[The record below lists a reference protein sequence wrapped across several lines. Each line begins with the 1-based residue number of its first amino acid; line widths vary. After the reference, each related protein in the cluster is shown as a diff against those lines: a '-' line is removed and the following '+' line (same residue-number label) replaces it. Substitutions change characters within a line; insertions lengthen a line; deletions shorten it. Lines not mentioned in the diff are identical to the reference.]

1 MNEEIT
7 ALIIDELGKH
17 HSRNEIILAV
27 CEKSG
32 LNWMQ
37 AEQLI
42 EQVEEQ
48 RKRTIATRQSPLLI
62 LISVVTIIA
71 GMGLLGYGILFF
83 ADFFQRDILE
93 RALLL
98 RTGYFRIA
106 SLLTGLAML
115 GGGLYGLWKTLLPFF
130 EEE

>member
-71 GMGLLGYGILFF
+71 GMVLLGYGILFF